1 VELELPDLPS
11 LGQSLH
17 RTWMELSM
25 TRQASMG
32 IAPVTWSEIVAWQ
45 VAMGISLTPWEAETL
60 QAMDQ
65 SFRIAQ
71 SAGKS

>member
-1 VELELPDLPS
+1 
-11 LGQSLH
+11 
-17 RTWMELSM
+17 M
-25 TRQASMG
+25 TRQSSMG